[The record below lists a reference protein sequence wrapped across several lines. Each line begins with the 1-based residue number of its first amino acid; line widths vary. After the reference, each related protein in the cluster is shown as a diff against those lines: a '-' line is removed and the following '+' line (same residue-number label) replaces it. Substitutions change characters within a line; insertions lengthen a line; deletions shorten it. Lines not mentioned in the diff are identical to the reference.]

1 MDDLK
6 ILIDTL
12 ANMPSLAIWVVAMYF
27 FFKIAV
33 VGSIF
38 GIIRVA
44 IMKLHDWAKTKK
56 ESKLVTIETTR
67 DVIEVKQL
75 NFGKK
80 CITDV
85 ISKEYDLL
93 QDIHNWLSANNNNGA
108 YTYILD
114 SDIRIVKEFWDKFK
128 AEQVIK
134 NAK

>member
-12 ANMPSLAIWVVAMYF
+12 ANMPSLAIWVVVMYF

-38 GIIRVA
+38 GVIRVA

-93 QDIHNWLSANNNNGA
+93 QDIHNWMSANNNNGP
-108 YTYILD
+108 YTYIHD

>member
-6 ILIDTL
+6 ILIDAL
-12 ANMPSLAIWVVAMYF
+12 AGMPSLAIWVVAMYF

-38 GIIRVA
+38 GVIRIG

-67 DVIEVKQL
+67 DIIEVKQI

-85 ISKEYDLL
+85 VPKEYELL
-93 QDIHNWLSANNNNGA
+93 LDIHNWMSAHNNNGD
-108 YTYILD
+108 YTYIHD
-114 SDIRIVKEFWDKFK
+114 SDIRVVKQFWDKFK
-128 AEQVIK
+128 EEQTK
-134 NAK
+134 